1 MRLTVAGRAGHGSM
15 IAEDNAVTALCEAVA
30 RLGRHKFPIELT
42 PTVRAFLEELTDELG
57 VPLDLEDPEKAVAQ
71 LGAFARVIGATLRHT
86 ANPTQLDAGY
96 KVNVIPDDGQR
107 RASTRASCPGGEAD
121 FEQSLDDD
129 PRPRREARVDQYDHG
144 VETTFD
150 GELVDA
156 MSAALKAEDD
166 VARPM
171 PYMLSAGTD
180 AKSFARLGIRC
191 FGFAPLRL
199 PRELDFMSMFHGVD
213 ERVPVSGL
221 QFGVRVL
228 DRFLDGC

>member
-15 IAEDNAVTALCEAVA
+15 IADDNAVTALCEAVA
-30 RLGRHKFPIELT
+30 RLGRHRFPVRMT
-42 PTVRAFLEELTDELG
+42 ASVRAFLEALTEALG
-57 VPLDLEDPEKAVAQ
+57 VPLDLENPEKAVAE
-71 LGAFARVIGATLRHT
+71 LGAIARVVGATLRHT

-96 KVNVIPDDGQR
+96 KVNVIPGSASAAVDGR
-107 RASTRASCPGGEAD
+107 FLPGGEAD
-121 FEQSLDDD
+121 FEATLDEILGPDVK
-129 PRPRREARVDQYDHG
+129 REWINFDHG

-150 GELVDA
+150 GELVDT
-156 MSAALKAEDD
+156 MSAALKAEDSG
-166 VARPM
+166 ARPV
-171 PYMLSAGTD
+171 PYMLSGGTD

-199 PRELDFMSMFHGVD
+199 PRDLDFTAMFHGVD